1 MNPRTTTT
9 KVTVTDTSE
18 EEEEEEEKGGKATK
32 SGICRNYARITCQA
46 GDPRVSTGRMMGQW
60 HAAVDRNR

>member
-9 KVTVTDTSE
+9 KVTDRSE
-18 EEEEEEEKGGKATK
+18 EEEEEKATK

>member
-18 EEEEEEEKGGKATK
+18 EEEEEEEKATK